1 MIKWDEVVQK
11 PAYLEADEAERA
23 RVKEAYFNKVL
34 TPEIQKNGDNPKI
47 IKDKFYAHAN
57 QIEPITKSNELKYQQ
72 KQSAKNPSWGA
83 KKIPGQDFTPLL
95 SDIEKMKVEIRNPR
109 EDYLT
114 KGGTDKAVLSKL
126 QAEENTKLKG
136 LEQSRNLIQPTGT
149 TETATGV
156 FKDTATN
163 KTIAER
169 PVESDLLDDPIFT
182 AVMFGAGSGVMA
194 ARGGATPLRVLAKGA
209 KEAMS
214 DLTYGISDLT
224 KWGVKTVANLRKSKI
239 LSREVMYEDMLQKA
253 ISEGTP
259 QDVELLKKNFTRL
272 DADAIA
278 EANSRKITSDKVL
291 SNLGVHVWDDKY
303 NVRKGLETVAK
314 DLDKEAKALRLEQK
328 QLTKNSLTK
337 GGGTP
342 VVDEQ
347 VKAHLDKIKLRLAD
361 IDTISKS
368 AKYAVERRIL
378 QHGAAANAENIMQEA
393 DAVIFGD
400 LNQLKSEKLGE
411 LREAFRSGEV
421 AGREMAVAGSKAEH
435 DTFLKYFDDPE
446 LLKKNEQ
453 LDVIYKNQLQKLADE
468 DIITPEAV
476 TDMLAK
482 GEHYNPRLML
492 ERLDPV
498 LKVNGKKVGSV
509 SNMAYLEGSEKT
521 LYKDPRYLLQ
531 DYIGKTE
538 SMIFRN
544 RANKALYDFAEKLPD
559 NGIVKIVEKGES
571 AKTLEDTIEVKIGG
585 IEKEMIMP
593 KQMAA
598 EWKGLDPILQQQWA
612 NGLSIVSG
620 NKLLKTMATGIN
632 PFFSIRNI
640 VRDAA
645 YVYMS
650 PEYSAFLPKFVGQA
664 VMDYASVAKDTIK
677 NTGLAKEYLK
687 LGGGLGAESL
697 TRSGRLTDKYWK
709 KTQDVLGALGEL
721 SERWTRLAH
730 MNRAMK
736 NRAVDGVVSEADKV
750 TSAFIA
756 RDALDFGQGGLT
768 SKALNNVLPYF
779 NAGIQGTRGMLKFA
793 TKDPKGFTLKLAN
806 LAGVSSALYY
816 YNTVN
821 YKEDYDKIPSYLK
834 ATNWIVMTPLTF
846 IDNEGEEQR
855 RFVTMPKDFS
865 QQIFTTMFDTASQ
878 ATAGHEINT
887 EQLKVAAK
895 NFFDI
900 VPGSG
905 AGLPPFLRAIGGY
918 LQNIDSYRN
927 QDIWKAEDYAGK
939 MKPESEWTERTP
951 EVWKKI
957 GEATGTSPERL
968 KYAIEQFYS
977 SNNPIVNVLGMGLNT
992 IMKDMDKEEKA
1003 KLSDEIVKE
1012 LGMGLLRRTYSDYEM
1027 MKKVKES
1034 QVDVNTERF
1043 EDTRTLK
1050 QDMKK
1055 DISLGVTI
1063 QKFPN
1068 LRKDSY
1074 ANKGEDIITS
1084 EAIKEVIGPKNNK
1097 TWQLIANSKTPEA
1110 AARGFFNA
1118 WKDKPDY
1125 KEAKMKAGALSKIY
1139 PGKFSNNF
1147 FAFLSELESKEK
1159 K

>member
-1 MIKWDEVVQK
+1 MAEILKWTDVTNNPEYTKLSEDEKNGIKLKYFNNVIVPNVSKDEVEVYRKKFLGTSDK
-11 PAYLEADEAERA
+11 P
-23 RVKEAYFNKVL
+23 V
-34 TPEIQKNGDNPKI
+34 
-47 IKDKFYAHAN
+47 
-57 QIEPITKSNELKYQQ
+57 ITKDIKAQ
-72 KQSAKNPSWGA
+72 PTWGA

-109 EDYLT
+109 ENYLT
-114 KGGTDKAVLSKL
+114 KGGTDKAILSKL

-156 FKDTATN
+156 YKDTTTN
-163 KTIAER
+163 KIIAEK

-182 AVMFGAGSGVMA
+182 AVMFGTGSGVMV

-224 KWGVKTVANLRKSKI
+224 KWGVKTASNLRKSKV

-253 ISEGTP
+253 MTEGTP

-303 NVRKGLETVAK
+303 NVRKGLETVSK
-314 DLDKEAKALRLEQK
+314 DLEKEAKALRLEQK
-328 QLTKNSLTK
+328 QLTKNELTK
-337 GGGTP
+337 GGSTQ

-347 VKAHLDKIKLRLAD
+347 AKAHLDKIKLRLSD
-361 IDTISKS
+361 IDMISKS
-368 AKYAVERRIL
+368 ANHAVERRIL

-393 DAVIFGD
+393 DALIFGD

-411 LREAFRSGEV
+411 LREAFRSSEV
-421 AGREMAVAGSKAEH
+421 AGREMLVAGSKTEH
-435 DTFLKYFDDPE
+435 DTFLKYFDDAE

-453 LDVIYKNQLQKLADE
+453 IDTIYKNQLQKLSDE
-468 DIITPEAV
+468 GLITPDAV

-482 GEHYNPRLML
+482 GEHYNPRLIL

-498 LKVNGKKVGSV
+498 LSVNGRKIGSV

-538 SMIFRN
+538 SMIFKN
-544 RANKALYDFAEKLPD
+544 RANKALYDFAEKAPD
-559 NGIVKIVEKGES
+559 NGIVKIIEKGER
-571 AKTLEDTIEVKIGG
+571 AKTLEDTIKVKIGG

-593 KQMAA
+593 KQLAA
-598 EWKGLDPILQQQWA
+598 EWKGLDPLLQQQWA
-612 NGLSIVSG
+612 NGLSRWSG
-620 NKLLKTMATGIN
+620 NKLLKTMATGVN
-632 PFFSIRNI
+632 PFFPIRNI
-640 VRDAA
+640 MRDAA
-645 YVYMS
+645 YIYMS
-650 PEYSAFLPKFVGQA
+650 PEYSSFLPKFIGQA
-664 VMDYASVAKDTIK
+664 VTDYASVAQDAIK

-687 LGGGLGAESL
+687 FGGGLGAESL

-709 KTQDVLGALGEL
+709 KTQDVLGAFGEL

-768 SKALNNVLPYF
+768 SKAMNNVLPYF
-779 NAGIQGTRGMLKFA
+779 NAGIQGTRGMIKFA
-793 TKDPKGFTLKLAN
+793 TKDPKGFTLKMAN

-821 YKEDYDKIPSYLK
+821 YKEDHDKIPAYLK
-834 ATNWIVMTPLTF
+834 DTNWIIMTPLTF
-846 IDNEGEEQR
+846 IDGEGEEQR
-855 RFVTMPKDFS
+855 RFITIPKDFS
-865 QQIFTTMFDTASQ
+865 QQIFTTMADIACQ
-878 ATAGHEINT
+878 AVMGHEINT
-887 EQLKVAAK
+887 EQLEVAAK

-905 AGLPPFLRAIGGY
+905 AGVPPLLRAIGGY
-918 LQNIDSYRN
+918 FQNIDSYRN

-939 MKPESEWTERTP
+939 IKPGSEWTERTP
-951 EVWKKI
+951 EIWKKT
-957 GEATGTSPERL
+957 GGATGTSPERL

-977 SNNPIVNVLGMGLNT
+977 SNNPIVNMFGMGLNT

-1012 LGMGLLRRTYSDYEM
+1012 LGMGLFRRTYSDYGM
-1027 MKKVKES
+1027 MKKVKDS
-1034 QVDVNTERF
+1034 QIDVNTERF
-1043 EDTRTLK
+1043 EDSRTLK

-1055 DISLGVTI
+1055 NIPLEETI
-1063 QKFPN
+1063 QKFSN

-1074 ANKGEDIITS
+1074 ANKREGIITS
-1084 EAIKEVIGPKNNK
+1084 EAIKEIIGPKNNK

-1125 KEAKMKAGALSKIY
+1125 KEAKMKAGALKKIY
-1139 PGKFSNNF
+1139 PSRFGNDF
-1147 FAFLSELESKEK
+1147 FAFLSELESKQK